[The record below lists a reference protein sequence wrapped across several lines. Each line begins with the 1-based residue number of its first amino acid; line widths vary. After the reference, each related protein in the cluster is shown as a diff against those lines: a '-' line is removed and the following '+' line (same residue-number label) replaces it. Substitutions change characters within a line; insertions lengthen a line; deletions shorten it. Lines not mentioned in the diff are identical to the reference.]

1 MACFQLDLNK
11 KLALTQH
18 MLSISINQ
26 QGERL
31 STQHNVD
38 GDKYIPSIFCIVL
51 IKPGTSGQPGKI
63 IKCHT
68 NEDRSFQASLILSHA
83 HASSIGDL
91 EAGRYLVLV
100 IAKWNQVAMNNPDFK
115 QISVKVQS
123 QLVTSLKVG
132 HIEPALL
139 ALDTIV
145 T

>member
-1 MACFQLDLNK
+1 
-11 KLALTQH
+11 

-26 QGERL
+26 HGERL

-38 GDKYIPSIFCIVL
+38 SDRYIPTVFSIVL
-51 IKPGTSGQPGKI
+51 IKPGSSGQPGSI
-63 IKCHT
+63 VKCHT

-83 HASSIGDL
+83 HASSIGGL

-100 IAKWNQVAMNNPDFK
+100 IAKWNQVALDYPDFK
-115 QISVKVQS
+115 QISIKVQS
-123 QLVTSLKVG
+123 QLSTSLKGG